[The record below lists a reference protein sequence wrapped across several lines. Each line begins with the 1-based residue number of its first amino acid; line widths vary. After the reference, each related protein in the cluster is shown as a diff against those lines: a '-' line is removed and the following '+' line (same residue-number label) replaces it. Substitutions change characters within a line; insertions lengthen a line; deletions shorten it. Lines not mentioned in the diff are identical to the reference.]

1 MLLMLSTS
9 FTTRRTPMDLKSYRA
24 QLEEAACAAQQPRL
38 DLPTPPTL
46 PDVALYRQLVKSALL
61 RGKHLPTLPADP
73 VEKRTRLLEAYTD
86 DLVMASDWIQ
96 AATAFATAR
105 GGKGGQRL
113 IVELRHHQG
122 LLDRLRD
129 QFNDET
135 APALAE
141 DWAALFLHVQD
152 SVERV
157 RWACYRPARR
167 HK

>member
-1 MLLMLSTS
+1 
-9 FTTRRTPMDLKSYRA
+9 MDLKSYRA
-24 QLEEAACAAQQPRL
+24 QLEEAACAAQQPR

-61 RGKHLPTLPADP
+61 RGKKLPTLQAEPL
-73 VEKRTRLLEAYTD
+73 EKRTRMLQNYLD

-96 AATAFATAR
+96 AASAFATAR

-122 LLDRLRD
+122 LLDHLRD
-129 QFNDET
+129 QFNNET
-135 APALAE
+135 APSLAE
-141 DWAALFLHVQD
+141 DWAALFAHIQD

-157 RWACYRPARR
+157 RWMCYRPARR
-167 HK
+167 NR